1 MEKVTL
7 EYRREFV
14 GETTSGL
21 KNRVVGRVI
30 FEPEDGAEE
39 EQPFDTQSFAEMMG
53 MYAGVLK
60 EHPKAKAFFQRKDR
74 PNTAVMDLDPLTVE
88 GLRER
93 TEETIEALTNP
104 PPVHIDMRNRIRGES
119 AIEEETER

>member
-7 EYRREFV
+7 EYRREFAE
-14 GETTSGL
+14 GATSGQ
-21 KNRVVGRVI
+21 KNRVVGRVV

-39 EQPFDTQSFAEMMG
+39 EQPFDTDKFAEMMG
-53 MYAGVLK
+53 LYAAALR
-60 EHPKAKAFFQRKDR
+60 EHPKAKALFQRKDR
-74 PNTAVMDLDPLTVE
+74 PNTAVMELDPLTTE

-104 PPVHIDMRNRIRGES
+104 PPVHIDMRNRITGES
-119 AIEEETER
+119 AIKEETEQ